1 MGLEISRCLRDDVGA
16 TPRWFGIPSKRLES
30 LLILTQSDQGKSH
43 YLQKSVAKHV
53 VFLFDKNRIIGSK
66 YIIFNEKGNFI
77 KLSFIKFPVIQADST
92 SVPVYVKIG
101 VQCNGVG

>member
-1 MGLEISRCLRDDVGA
+1 MALFLGCPFCLAATLFSR
-16 TPRWFGIPSKRLES
+16 RLES

-77 KLSFIKFPVIQADST
+77 KLSFIKFPVNQAEST
-92 SVPVYVKIG
+92 SVYVKIG
-101 VQCNGVG
+101 VQCSVIMCWLKMCMD